1 MMEACNKG
9 TNPPPNPP
17 PPPPPHGSNAPTI
30 SGISPDSGAR
40 NVQVTITGTNYGT
53 DTSKI
58 KVSFNGVAAIL
69 KSASATQIV
78 TLVPAKAGKGPV
90 IVTVDGQSVQGP
102 IFNYLTSVWVTTIA
116 GNGQSGF
123 ADGSGSA
130 ATFYSP
136 RGITVDSSGNVYVA
150 DWGNHTIRKI
160 TPAGVV
166 TTLAGDP
173 NGFPGSANGTGSS
186 ASFQNPNDITLDPL
200 HGILYVLDASTV
212 GGYNNEI
219 RNVTLTGTVTYTGD
233 PHLGYRDGNIGS
245 AWFLQPFY
253 LNSDAQGNVVVS
265 DATNFRIRMISA
277 AGVVSTLAG
286 NGTSGNANGPA
297 GGATVGYVYG
307 ITTDAQGNIYF
318 TEHTSNSIRKLAG
331 GQVTTLAG
339 GTAGPAGAGGYVDGT
354 GSAAQFSGPTGIV
367 ADHQGNIYVADIHN
381 LCIRKITPAGVVTTI
396 AGKPG
401 PAGAGLIDG
410 NASDA
415 RFDLPYGITID
426 SHGNLYVAD
435 YGNNAIRKISFE

>member
-1 MMEACNKG
+1 MTKARHPAPIFMHSWYLIITQKNYMRPCSVCTLMICLVLMMEACNKG

-150 DWGNHTIRKI
+150 DWGN
-160 TPAGVV
+160 
-166 TTLAGDP
+166 
-173 NGFPGSANGTGSS
+173 
-186 ASFQNPNDITLDPL
+186 
-200 HGILYVLDASTV
+200 
-212 GGYNNEI
+212 
-219 RNVTLTGTVTYTGD
+219 
-233 PHLGYRDGNIGS
+233 
-245 AWFLQPFY
+245 
-253 LNSDAQGNVVVS
+253 
-265 DATNFRIRMISA
+265 
-277 AGVVSTLAG
+277 
-286 NGTSGNANGPA
+286 
-297 GGATVGYVYG
+297 
-307 ITTDAQGNIYF
+307 
-318 TEHTSNSIRKLAG
+318 
-331 GQVTTLAG
+331 
-339 GTAGPAGAGGYVDGT
+339 
-354 GSAAQFSGPTGIV
+354 
-367 ADHQGNIYVADIHN
+367 
-381 LCIRKITPAGVVTTI
+381 
-396 AGKPG
+396 
-401 PAGAGLIDG
+401 
-410 NASDA
+410 
-415 RFDLPYGITID
+415 
-426 SHGNLYVAD
+426 
-435 YGNNAIRKISFE
+435 